1 MANDINGN
9 TNPIISV
16 TAPVTAKTQKC
27 KCCGRILP
35 LEEFNKRGVGYRKT
49 CKTCLRK
56 ETGASEKF
64 KDVLSRELIEELKAR
79 GYEGTLKKT
88 VVEEIKL

>member
-1 MANDINGN
+1 MESNSNG
-9 TNPIISV
+9 TISV
-16 TAPVTAKTQKC
+16 TAPVAAKTQKC

-35 LEEFNKRGVGYRKT
+35 IEEFNKKGVGYRKT
-49 CKTCLRK
+49 CKSCLRK

>member
-9 TNPIISV
+9 INPIISV
-16 TAPVTAKTQKC
+16 TAPITAKTQKC
-27 KCCGRILP
+27 KCCGKVLP
-35 LEEFNKRGVGYRKT
+35 IEEFFRKGVGYRKT
-49 CKTCLRK
+49 CKSCLRK

-64 KDVLSRELIEELKAR
+64 KDILSRELIEELKAR